1 VSVDY
6 DQIATRYDTYRSAE
20 EATSRRLLALAL
32 GRDPSEVPDAA
43 TRSILE
49 LGCGTGN
56 VTQGLES
63 CWPGGIVAV
72 DKSRG
77 MLERAQAKLTRTE
90 LVHADASSLPLA
102 DHRFAAVVGSFVLHH
117 LDAAAR
123 RASWREL
130 RRVLL
135 PGSGL
140 AFVTSSHAQIRSSYL
155 TRWFPSV
162 ADVDCAR
169 FPDIDVLM
177 AELSLAGFGSARTD
191 ELARPRPLGDASFI
205 EKARSRYI
213 STLEL
218 IPVAELEAG
227 VNAMQAQLE
236 RDGHLGDVSWY
247 ATIVSASSAI
257 SRRRLSG

>member
-1 VSVDY
+1 MSVDY
-6 DQIATRYDTYRSAE
+6 DEIAARYDAHRSSE
-20 EATSRRLLALAL
+20 EATPRRLLTLAL
-32 GRDPSEVPDAA
+32 RRDPSEVPDAES
-43 TRSILE
+43 RSILE

-56 VTQGLES
+56 VTQGLEQ

-77 MLERAQAKLTRTE
+77 MLERAQSKLTRTE
-90 LVHADASSLPLA
+90 LVHADASSLPFA
-102 DHRFAAVVGSFVLHH
+102 DHRFTAAVGSFVLHH

-123 RASWREL
+123 RALWLEL

-140 AFVTSSHAQIRSSYL
+140 AFVTSSHAQIRASYL

-169 FPDIDVLM
+169 FPDVDVLM
-177 AELSLAGFGSARTD
+177 AELSQAGFGSARID

-218 IPVAELEAG
+218 IPAAELAAG
-227 VNAMQAQLE
+227 VTAMQSQLE

-247 ATIVSASSAI
+247 ATIVSA
-257 SRRRLSG
+257 R